1 MLDFTPRANRIIN
14 IIAPEEAKRLG
25 HNEIYP
31 EHLFLAILREGE
43 GTGIQ
48 SLKNLGLN
56 ITQARQEIEFIMEE
70 RSSIPLLKDG
80 PFITPSVQKTLS
92 TASKEAENLGHSY
105 IGTEHLLLAL
115 LREKGTVKAMLEGHG
130 IQLSNLRNEIIKILG
145 PVEPL
150 SLGDLRE
157 PRADKKG
164 GGPQKTPL
172 LDDFSRDLTLLA
184 SMADLDPV
192 IGRGK
197 EIERITQILAR
208 RNKNNPVIIG
218 EPGVGKT
225 AIVEGLA
232 QKIYSGEVP
241 EVLINKRLLTID
253 LLGIVAGTK
262 YRGEFEDRLKKII
275 KEVKKAGNIIL
286 FVDELHT
293 IIGAGAAEGALD
305 AANILKPELAR
316 GELQIIGA
324 TTLNEYKKYIEKDA
338 ALERRFQPI
347 IIDEPNMEESIQILE
362 GIKNKYEEHH
372 KVKYADSALKAS
384 VQLSHR
390 YINDRFLP
398 DKAIDVIDEAGA
410 RIKLQTSSKPP
421 EVITIEE
428 EIKRFQKEKE
438 FCVKTQDYEK
448 AALFRDKIKN
458 LYNRLRDVEEEWKNR
473 SESSYPVVTEKEIA
487 EIVSMTT
494 GVPVTRINKD
504 ESEKLLKLEQA
515 LHKKIIGQDEAI
527 NSISRAI
534 RRTRA
539 GIKSFKRPMGSFI
552 FLGPTGVGK
561 TELAKA
567 LTTVLFD
574 REDALIRFDM
584 SDFMEKHA
592 VSRLVGAPPG
602 YVGYQEGGLLT
613 EFIRRKP
620 YAVVLFD
627 EIEKAHPDVFNILL
641 QVMEEGEL
649 SDNLGHKVN
658 FRNTIIIMTS
668 NIGSRKLTK
677 DKANL
682 GFSVSTQEEDKK
694 MKSGIL
700 DELKGFFNPEFLN
713 RVDDVILFH
722 TLTQDNIKEIINIMI
737 DELNKIL
744 EERKVQVELTLAA
757 KDFLAEKGYDRKF
770 GARPLRRTIQKY
782 IEDPLSE
789 KLLQQHD
796 TEEEKVIEIF
806 MENDEIQFQEK
817 KEQEIE
823 H

>member
-1 MLDFTPRANRIIN
+1 
-14 IIAPEEAKRLG
+14 
-25 HNEIYP
+25 
-31 EHLFLAILREGE
+31 
-43 GTGIQ
+43 
-48 SLKNLGLN
+48 
-56 ITQARQEIEFIMEE
+56 
-70 RSSIPLLKDG
+70 
-80 PFITPSVQKTLS
+80 
-92 TASKEAENLGHSY
+92 
-105 IGTEHLLLAL
+105 
-115 LREKGTVKAMLEGHG
+115 MLEGHG